1 MNLTPRFT
9 LTMLVFSL
17 PALAEGPALTGATTA
32 LKAAQ
37 RDFAQCKNGK
47 LQVEFA
53 ATLPRLEAARRSLEK
68 SRREVESAR
77 RSLETARKRI
87 EAGHEQKQERY
98 AEALATRYSAPMQ
111 ALTPVM
117 QSYVAGIKSYA
128 SLMQRY
134 ADFCA
139 TPGITTASAR
149 AFVSSLQPEVAAL
162 TDDSQAVMVA
172 ADKVSVSDVAAR

>member
-1 MNLTPRFT
+1 MP
-9 LTMLVFSL
+9 SI
-17 PALAEGPALTGATTA
+17 A
-32 LKAAQ
+32 
-37 RDFAQCKNGK
+37 
-47 LQVEFA
+47 
-53 ATLPRLEAARRSLEK
+53 
-68 SRREVESAR
+68 
-77 RSLETARKRI
+77 
-87 EAGHEQKQERY
+87 
-98 AEALATRYSAPMQ
+98 SAPPNI
-111 ALTPVM
+111 TPARMHSSVRRPITRGGTVSSVAGSFDVRRVSVSADVRMPGAITPPRNTPSAVM

-162 TDDSQAVMVA
+162 TDDSQAVMVE